1 MALDSALLDYAKIYR
16 SLNQLRGMSLS
27 VKPSSFTHV
36 FGIICLLIL
45 MTTPGLYAAGLKDSQ
60 EVIAETNS
68 ESTRSQQNIDRL
80 AGETQ
85 VMLEEYR
92 RVQNSAEYQQ
102 AYTREL
108 QQLSASQEVRIDGL
122 KRQIEE
128 AGITQQRIVPL
139 MRSMA
144 DSLEKFVVLDLPFH
158 HEDRINAV
166 LLLKKRLRQP
176 ALPLSVKFRLLLETW
191 QLEQDY
197 GVTIETWRGPLDLS
211 DGSLSVEFLRIGR
224 VALYYQSR
232 DGLNSGYWDKYE
244 KRWLD
249 LTAEYNQPITRALRV
264 ARDQVTPEL
273 LNLPMVPPGAGR

>member
-1 MALDSALLDYAKIYR
+1 M
-16 SLNQLRGMSLS
+16 
-27 VKPSSFTHV
+27 V
-36 FGIICLLIL
+36 
-45 MTTPGLYAAGLKDSQ
+45 TPGLHAAELKESQ
-60 EVIAETNS
+60 QIISKTNT
-68 ESTRSQQNIDRL
+68 EAARSQQRINRM

-85 VMLEEYR
+85 AMLEEYR
-92 RVQNSAEYQQ
+92 RVQNSAEYQA

-108 QQLSASQEVRIDGL
+108 QQLKASQEVRIESL
-122 KRQIEE
+122 KKQFEE

-158 HEDRINAV
+158 HEERINAV
-166 LLLKKRLRQP
+166 LQLQQRLRQP
-176 ALPLSVKFRLLLETW
+176 DLSLSVKFRLLLETW

-197 GVTIETWRGPLDLS
+197 GVTIETWRGPLELS
-211 DGSLSVEFLRIGR
+211 DGALSVEFLRIGR

-232 DGLNSGYWDKYE
+232 DGLSSGYWEKNE
-244 KRWLD
+244 KRWLPLAAD
-249 LTAEYNQPITRALRV
+249 YNQPISRALRV

>member
-1 MALDSALLDYAKIYR
+1 
-16 SLNQLRGMSLS
+16 LS
-27 VKPSSFTHV
+27 VKPLTFTQV
-36 FGIICLLIL
+36 LGVICLVASVI
-45 MTTPGLYAAGLKDSQ
+45 TPGLYAAVLKDSQ
-60 EVIAETNS
+60 EVLSKTNT
-68 ESTRSQQNIDRL
+68 EATRSQQSIDRL

-85 VMLEEYR
+85 ARMEEYR
-92 RVQNSAEYQQ
+92 RVQNSAEYQE

-108 QQLSASQEVRIDGL
+108 QQLNASQEVRIESL
-122 KRQIEE
+122 KRQVEE

-158 HEDRINAV
+158 HQERINAV
-166 LLLKKRLRQP
+166 LQLKQRIRQP
-176 ALPLSVKFRLLLETW
+176 DLPLSVKFRLLLEIW

-211 DGSLSVEFLRIGR
+211 DVTLSVEFLRVGR

-232 DGLNSGYWDKYE
+232 DGLNSGYWEKSE
-244 KRWLD
+244 KRWLP
-249 LTAEYNQPITRALRV
+249 LSAEYNQPITRAVRV

-273 LNLPMVPPGAGR
+273 LSLPMVPPGAGQ

>member
-1 MALDSALLDYAKIYR
+1 LLI
-16 SLNQLRGMSLS
+16 Q
-27 VKPSSFTHV
+27 PSSFTRIFV
-36 FGIICLLIL
+36 VTCVLAFAV
-45 MTTPGLYAAGLKDSQ
+45 TPSLHAVGLKESQ
-60 EVIAETNS
+60 EIISTTNN
-68 ESTRSQQNIDRL
+68 EAARSQQSIDRM
-80 AGETQ
+80 AAETQ

-92 RVQNSAEYQQ
+92 RVQNSAEYQA

-108 QQLSASQEVRIDGL
+108 EQLNASQEVRIESL
-122 KRQIEE
+122 KRQVEE

-158 HEDRINAV
+158 HEERINAV
-166 LLLKKRLRQP
+166 LQLQQRLRQSG
-176 ALPLSVKFRLLLETW
+176 LSLSVKFRLLLETW

-197 GVTIETWRGPLDLS
+197 GVTIETWRGPLKMS
-211 DGSLSVEFLRIGR
+211 DSTLSVEFLRIGR

-232 DGLNSGYWDKYE
+232 DGLNSGYWDRSA
-244 KRWLD
+244 KRWSPLNAD
-249 LTAEYNQPITRALRV
+249 YNQSIARALRV